1 MSNMQYSKTGLAL
14 TENFEGCRLK
24 AYQDIRGIW
33 TVGYGHTGPDVHV
46 GMVITQ
52 GQAEALLAQDI
63 QHAAEVVNR
72 LVTVP
77 VTQGEFDAL
86 TDFVYNLGEG
96 HFAGSTLLKLLN
108 EGNYQ
113 GAAAEFDKWSYAAA
127 IQVAGLLRRRQA
139 ETAEFNHPDGNGPD
153 ITSA

>member
-1 MSNMQYSKTGLAL
+1 MGNMTYSKTGLLL

-24 AYQDIRGIW
+24 AYQDIRGVW

-63 QHAAEVVNR
+63 HHAADVVNR
-72 LVTVP
+72 LVTVSL
-77 VTQGEFDAL
+77 TQGEFDAL

-96 HFAGSTLLKLLN
+96 HFAGSTMLKLLN
-108 EGNYQ
+108 AGNYH
-113 GAAAEFDKWSYAAA
+113 GAAAEFDKWSYAAS

-139 ETAEFNHPDGNGPD
+139 ETAEFNSDTGPGT
-153 ITSA
+153 TSA